1 MPLEQKAVTPCV
13 IFDIE
18 PGDSIGKIRTAR
30 HVVMTALFRGR
41 TMHVQ
46 PSSLNLHTSTDHH
59 GSGVVVVLRVPLPI
73 IDVSL
78 SQFPPQAPP
87 ASGATPSRP
96 SRVAST
102 GQLDS
107 PTFYRAPPSCG
118 GGQHP
123 PVLIPG
129 P

>member
-78 SQFPPQAPP
+78 SQFPPHALPAVQLLPAPAGLRAL
-87 ASGATPSRP
+87 ASLT
-96 SRVAST
+96 
-102 GQLDS
+102 
-107 PTFYRAPPSCG
+107 APPSTG
-118 GGQHP
+118 PRP
-123 PVLIPG
+123 PVGVDNIP
-129 P
+129 